1 MSVPLLLER
10 SSKGMG
16 PKVPTRTAFNSVV
29 VEGLSE
35 GDSIALFVDYEWID
49 GFTQNGLYKL
59 EPAIE
64 KNRIV
69 QAQLIGD
76 SSKASV
82 RLEHR

>member
-10 SSKGMG
+10 SARGMG
-16 PKVPTRTAFNSVV
+16 PKVPTRAAFNVVV
-29 VEGLSE
+29 VEGLLE
-35 GDSIALFVDYEWID
+35 GDSIAIFVDYEWVD
-49 GFTQNGLYKL
+49 GYTKDGLYRL
-59 EPAIE
+59 EPPIE